1 MKKILLLGLSLILGI
16 TGLVPQLFAEE
27 EVYSLRGATAL
38 DENSVEP
45 EMKNWQLD
53 RDPIPRDHV
62 KQPPLIPHKIQ
73 GYKINLKYNKCM
85 SCHSWTNY
93 KEANATKISQ
103 THFEDRENNVTGN
116 VAARRYF
123 CTHCHLPQVN
133 AKPLVEN
140 TFQPLPT
147 VKQQ

>member
-1 MKKILLLGLSLILGI
+1 MKKILLAGAILILAF
-16 TGLVPQLFAEE
+16 TGFIPHLFAQE
-27 EVYSLRGATAL
+27 EVNSLRGDIAL
-38 DENSVEP
+38 DANSAEP

-73 GYKINLKYNKCM
+73 GYTINLKFNKCM
-85 SCHSWTNY
+85 SCHSWTKY
-93 KEANATKISQ
+93 REAGATKISQ
-103 THFEDRENNVTGN
+103 SHFEDRENNVMAN

-123 CTHCHLPQVN
+123 CTQCHVPQVN
-133 AKPLVEN
+133 TKPLVEN

-147 VKQQ
+147 IRQ